1 MRWILFM
8 VANLYIS
15 TSYGMESQS
24 DPWII
29 ALQQSTQS
37 TEFMA
42 NLGQDEIFAQLM
54 QQEDPSNPLFG
65 QTSPHGLVTKA
76 SDSIS
81 GAAANQYLEQV
92 SSSNGEINQEKRKLK
107 EGTDENLSQSVNT
120 MLQAGFLNGQKITLN
135 PNEPILL
142 HAKRLQ
148 NESLINKEEGII
160 SVDTYSYE
168 EHVCQENVHNFTQNV
183 KESLIIDIEESFE
196 RKQDVSLYAAAHNEF
211 SVTISANLL
220 SGFITSDGNGQN
232 RLHTSSRV
240 VNPLGTLTPGSI
252 VEFKRTKPYEFWG
265 GQTESVQATLGAEP
279 SQSNSYQFAFGLTQT
294 NCNKKNKAL
303 CNQYRGMQHHWEAT
317 IVIPPKVTGEHW
329 SGAEKLQPL
338 INKRLCK
345 QVDSRC
351 LGMPDSRQFGKGILA
366 LLVKRDCWEKET
378 TYQCVLGGQYQ
389 NSCQEYQSRGCE
401 QIGSVCKESQ
411 NNICTLYEQHY
422 RCPLSHE
429 SSLVDTKLDLE
440 GLSKDGYQLGFEQNN
455 DFGEALSALSL
466 AASFANESVTQD
478 GQQGAFFGGQAG
490 ECEALPKQCCAQ
502 KGFIKKLL
510 GCTEEEETLAP
521 KVQNG
526 ICHLVEE
533 TKKGVIHQKKRHY
546 CCFNS
551 KLARVAQVGARAQLG
566 IDFGNAEA
574 LNCRALSVAE
584 IQRVDWGRVDFSEIA
599 QDFAQKVQQTK
610 LSDAFKLHSVNSV
623 NTNQEVSATALA
635 HNINPKIEQL
645 KNQTP
650 NSIKDYYQEQAQGEQ
665 HG

>member
-8 VANLYIS
+8 VANLFIL
-15 TSYGMESQS
+15 TSYGLEPV
-24 DPWII
+24 DPWING
-29 ALQQSTQS
+29 LQQSTQS

-42 NLGQDEIFAQLM
+42 NLGQDEIFTQLM

-65 QTSPHGLVTKA
+65 QTTAQGLVKKA
-76 SDSIS
+76 SDSMS

-92 SSSNGEINQEKRKLK
+92 GSNNGEINQEKRKLNDGIDK
-107 EGTDENLSQSVNT
+107 NLSQSINT
-120 MLQAGFLNGQKITLN
+120 MLQDGFLNGQKITLN

-142 HAKRLQ
+142 HAKQLQ
-148 NESLINKEEGII
+148 NELLFGKGEGLIP
-160 SVDTYSYE
+160 VDSFTYE
-168 EHVCQENVHNFTQNV
+168 EHACQENVHHFTEKV
-183 KESLIIDIEESFE
+183 KETLTIDFEVAFE

-211 SVTISANLL
+211 SVTITANLL
-220 SGFITSDGNGQN
+220 SGAITSDGNGQN
-232 RLHTSSRV
+232 TLHTSSRV
-240 VNPLGTLTPGSI
+240 DKPLGALTPGAF

-265 GQTESVQATLGAEP
+265 GQTESVQVILNAEP
-279 SQSNSYQFAFGLTQT
+279 SVSNGYQFTFGLIQT

-317 IVIPPKVTGEHW
+317 IFIPPKITGEHW
-329 SGAEKLQPL
+329 VGAEKLQPL
-338 INKRLCK
+338 INKGLCK
-345 QVDSRC
+345 QVESHC
-351 LGMPDSRQFGKGILA
+351 LGIPDSRQFGKGALA

-389 NSCQEYQSRGCE
+389 NSCQDYQSRGCE

-411 NNICTLYEQHY
+411 NNICSLYEQHY
-422 RCPLSHE
+422 RCSLSHE
-429 SSLVDTKLDLE
+429 SSLVDAKMDLE

-478 GQQGAFFGGQAG
+478 GQQGAFFGGQAD

-502 KGFIKKLL
+502 KGIIKKLL

-533 TKKGVIHQKKRHY
+533 TKKGIIHQKKRHY

-599 QDFAQKVQQTK
+599 QDFAQKAQQTK
-610 LSDAFKLHSVNSV
+610 LSETFKQHSVNSV
-623 NTNQEVSATALA
+623 NNNQEVSATALA

-650 NSIKDYYQEQAQGEQ
+650 NSINDYYQEQMQGEQ

>member
-8 VANLYIS
+8 VANLFIL
-15 TSYGMESQS
+15 TSYGLEPV
-24 DPWII
+24 DPWINN
-29 ALQQSTQS
+29 LQQSTQ
-37 TEFMA
+37 TAEFMA
-42 NLGQDEIFAQLM
+42 NLGQNEIVTQLM

-65 QTSPHGLVTKA
+65 QTTAQGLVTKA

-92 SSSNGEINQEKRKLK
+92 NSINGEINQEKRKLK
-107 EGTDENLSQSVNT
+107 EGTDENLSQSIDS
-120 MLQAGFLNGQKITLN
+120 MLQDSFLNSQKIRLN

-142 HAKRLQ
+142 HAKKLQ
-148 NESLINKEEGII
+148 NELLFGKGEGLIP
-160 SVDTYSYE
+160 VDTFSYQ
-168 EHVCQENVHNFTQNV
+168 EHVCQENVHHFTEKV
-183 KESLIIDIEESFE
+183 KESLVIDFDEAFE

-211 SVTISANLL
+211 SVTITANLL
-220 SGFITSDGNGQN
+220 SGIITSDGNGQN
-232 RLHTSSRV
+232 TLHTSSRV
-240 VNPLGTLTPGSI
+240 DKPLGILTPGSI

-265 GQTESVQATLGAEP
+265 GQTESVQPTLGTEP
-279 SQSNSYQFAFGLTQT
+279 SESNGYHFAFGLTQT

-317 IVIPPKVTGEHW
+317 IVIPPKITGEHW
-329 SGAEKLQPL
+329 TGAEKLQPL
-338 INKRLCK
+338 INKGLCK
-345 QVDSRC
+345 SMTSRC
-351 LGMPDSRQFGKGILA
+351 LGKPDNRQFGKGVHA
-366 LLVKRDCWEKET
+366 LSVNRDCWEKEI

-422 RCPLSHE
+422 RCSLSHE
-429 SSLVDTKLDLE
+429 SSLVDAKLDLE

-466 AASFANESVTQD
+466 AASFAKEQVTHD

-533 TKKGVIHQKKRHY
+533 TKKGIIHQKKRHY

-566 IDFGNAEA
+566 IDFGNSDA
-574 LNCRALSVAE
+574 LNCRALTVAE
-584 IQRVDWGRVDFSEIA
+584 IQRVDWGRIDFSEIA
-599 QDFAQKVQQTK
+599 QDFIQKAQQTK
-610 LSDAFKLHSVNSV
+610 LSETFKQHSVNSV
-623 NTNQEVSATALA
+623 NNNQEVSATALA

-650 NSIKDYYQEQAQGEQ
+650 NFINDYYQEQMQGEQ